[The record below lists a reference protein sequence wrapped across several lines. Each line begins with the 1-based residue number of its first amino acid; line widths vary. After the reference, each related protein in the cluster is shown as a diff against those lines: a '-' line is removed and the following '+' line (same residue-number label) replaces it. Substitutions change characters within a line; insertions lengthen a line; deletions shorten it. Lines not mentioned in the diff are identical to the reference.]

1 MINTN
6 KSILDKIALI
16 KKRNILSV
24 LTKYEKTVIN
34 YVKIQTKNDAPIA
47 KLYLV
52 EFNEI
57 CEKYG
62 I

>member
-6 KSILDKIALI
+6 ENILDKTKSL
-16 KKRNILSV
+16 KERNIMPI

-47 KLYLV
+47 KLYLA